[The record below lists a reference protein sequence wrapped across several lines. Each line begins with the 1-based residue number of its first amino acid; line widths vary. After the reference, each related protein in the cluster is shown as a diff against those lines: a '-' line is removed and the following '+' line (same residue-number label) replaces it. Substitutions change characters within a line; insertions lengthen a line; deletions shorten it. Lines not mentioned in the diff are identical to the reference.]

1 MDTLIT
7 YDEVVALVANPPT
20 LAPRP
25 NFTNLRALR
34 RHLQRALQR
43 LVNPQSYVLG
53 WSGLVMSRP
62 MYQLLSTSP
71 FRLPN
76 DPGSLAIYYGARVP
90 ILNEAGNPVNDATGN
105 PTYIPIPALD
115 RATQATIDDRFLRE
129 HNYWLLY
136 QNIKKACYNML
147 DDSIDD
153 PFKFSP
159 HPDLMGW
166 NPSMEIIKIMD
177 KLTTTYGRPTPTALL
192 QNDTDSG
199 SHTPPLMHPRSSS
212 VGLRI
217 ARKSR
222 HSGMTRIPQCSF

>member
-34 RHLQRALQR
+34 CHLQRALQR

-76 DPGSLAIYYGARVP
+76 DPGLLAIYYGERVP
-90 ILNEAGNPVNDATGN
+90 ILDAAGNPVTNATGN
-105 PTYIPIPALD
+105 ATYVPISALD
-115 RATQATIDDRFLRE
+115 HATQATINARFL
-129 HNYWLLY
+129 
-136 QNIKKACYNML
+136 
-147 DDSIDD
+147 
-153 PFKFSP
+153 
-159 HPDLMGW
+159 
-166 NPSMEIIKIMD
+166 
-177 KLTTTYGRPTPTALL
+177 
-192 QNDTDSG
+192 
-199 SHTPPLMHPRSSS
+199 
-212 VGLRI
+212 
-217 ARKSR
+217 
-222 HSGMTRIPQCSF
+222 